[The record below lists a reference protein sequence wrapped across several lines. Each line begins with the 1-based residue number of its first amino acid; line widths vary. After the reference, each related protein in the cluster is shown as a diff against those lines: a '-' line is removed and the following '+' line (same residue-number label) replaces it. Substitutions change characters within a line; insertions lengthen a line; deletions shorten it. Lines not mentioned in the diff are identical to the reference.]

1 MSDFGKINWGVEDV
15 IFLWTGQGISD
26 HYSQYR
32 LSPDISKHRRA
43 HLQISAFQPAAS
55 PDWQSIP
62 WVRGHGDEGDT
73 VRCWHEGSHWEC
85 WTIDRPYLAT
95 AFMGSCG
102 RVCFVMSRVAR
113 QERSYSLYQ
122 PRLFL
127 DTRLQFLEMSNW
139 STSKKVS

>member
-1 MSDFGKINWGVEDV
+1 MTKAIRSGAGTRDRTE
-15 IFLWTGQGISD
+15 SAE
-26 HYSQYR
+26 
-32 LSPDISKHRRA
+32 LSI
-43 HLQISAFQPAAS
+43 
-55 PDWQSIP
+55 
-62 WVRGHGDEGDT
+62 E
-73 VRCWHEGSHWEC
+73 
-85 WTIDRPYLAT
+85 RPYLAT
-95 AFMGSCG
+95 AFIGSCR

>member
-1 MSDFGKINWGVEDV
+1 MLFVSELARASLI
-15 IFLWTGQGISD
+15 TTASISSVQTFRNTD
-26 HYSQYR
+26 EHICRSLHFSQQPHRTDRAYLESEVTVTKAIR
-32 LSPDISKHRRA
+32 SGAGTRDRTESAELSI
-43 HLQISAFQPAAS
+43 
-55 PDWQSIP
+55 
-62 WVRGHGDEGDT
+62 E
-73 VRCWHEGSHWEC
+73 
-85 WTIDRPYLAT
+85 RPYLAT